1 MIKKYQVNISQKLIV
16 VFGLKSEIRG
26 RKSEVRNQGT
36 GDWELGTGNWE
47 LGTEKIFSRQQP

>member
-36 GDWELGTGNWE
+36 GNWE